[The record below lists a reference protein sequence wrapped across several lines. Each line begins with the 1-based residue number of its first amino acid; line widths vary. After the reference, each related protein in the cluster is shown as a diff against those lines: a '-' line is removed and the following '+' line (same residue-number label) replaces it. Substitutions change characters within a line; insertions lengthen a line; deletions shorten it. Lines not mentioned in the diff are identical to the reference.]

1 MRGRITART
10 HVHTYTHTY
19 TYTQTSATLLL
30 CSHSVYPPCTHT
42 RTHTHKYMCNPT
54 IMCSRGIP
62 TKTVFPVRQEAER
75 VQQLQDNRAQRQLLK
90 LEQKKLQAKRQLL
103 LTKEQRKEEIERGVW
118 CVVCG
123 VCVCMCVY
131 VCVRVCNACVWV
143 LVQVCVCVCVCTSVH
158 VCVNM
163 CICMCVHGIAGRLAC
178 VTVLA
183 CSVEACFECMHAETC
198 T

>member
-1 MRGRITART
+1 MFSQCIPTLHA
-10 HVHTYTHTY
+10 HTYTHTQIHVQPY
-19 TYTQTSATLLL
+19 YYVLTGYSHQNCFSCQARSGARPTASRQQSAEAAAEAGA
-30 CSHSVYPPCTHT
+30 
-42 RTHTHKYMCNPT
+42 KEAA
-54 IMCSRGIP
+54 G
-62 TKTVFPVRQEAER
+62 KKAAPVDQGA
-75 VQQLQDNRAQRQLLK
+75 AQRGDR
-90 LEQKKLQAKRQLL
+90 AR
-103 LTKEQRKEEIERGVW
+103 